1 MALYVCRT
9 IPRNVDDH
17 AAVARGAQR
26 LKKNARVYSTIFGL
40 GCLVAF
46 VTFGLGVLATQST
59 EFMDFENGL
68 NALPSNVLQVN
79 SEVLPNCQDYP
90 ACKHQPAFDF
100 VYTSYFRKW
109 FIQPTDRFELWVT
122 LLMAN
127 PVVDVVESVVLLTH
141 VPEWTSL
148 TQHNNAAPPTAAN
161 SNSTSTSG
169 LHPVC
174 GPCVCVLAIGLL
186 VRAVLVVVSII
197 FFVACFDWTM
207 EAYLPDEMKW
217 EMVHMQKRLWWL
229 VVQQTV
235 CAMLWQL
242 VMSVYQGNLLWSY
255 CTASVAAGWYG
266 VALFFSFVPG
276 VAVMPISEWLL
287 QQSSCNVLDA
297 ANAQL
302 FLLGPLVAGII
313 LSCIVVVAMVCFVVR
328 SMHSVT
334 PTSPV

>member
-1 MALYVCRT
+1 MR
-9 IPRNVDDH
+9 PRNVDYR
-17 AAVARGAQR
+17 ASVARGAQR
-26 LKKNARVYSTIFGL
+26 LEKNARLYSAVFGL
-40 GCLVAF
+40 GYLVAF
-46 VTFGLGVLATQST
+46 VTVGLGVLATQST

-68 NALPSNVLQVN
+68 NALPSNVLQAN

-90 ACKHQPAFDF
+90 ACKQPASDS

-122 LLMAN
+122 LLMVN

-148 TQHNNAAPPTAAN
+148 TQHNN

-169 LHPVC
+169 PRPAC
-174 GPCVCVLAIGLL
+174 GACVCVLAIGLL

-197 FFVACFDWTM
+197 YFVTCFDWTI
-207 EAYLPDEMKW
+207 EEYLPAEMKW
-217 EMVHMQKRLWWL
+217 KMIHMQERLLWL
-229 VVQQTV
+229 VVPQTV
-235 CAMLWQL
+235 CAVLWQL
-242 VMSVYQGNLLWSY
+242 GMSVYQGNLLWSY

-297 ANAQL
+297 ADAQL
-302 FLLGPLVAGII
+302 FLLAPLVAGTI

-328 SMHSVT
+328 SMHSAARI
-334 PTSPV
+334 SPA